1 VSFRRFLPIAAF
13 ALAAAGLAPLP
24 AAAALDPAAM
34 ISDLDREARPILAP
48 GVPTAQR
55 RAAFRQLF
63 EADFDLRAIAQ
74 FVLGPHWRA
83 ASEPE
88 RQEFM
93 ELFANYTAGVY
104 AKKLADFNGAKLEI
118 LGTRMEPDGA
128 QVSTESVPPKGG
140 PPIKIDWRL
149 NRYDETYKISDVI
162 VGNVSMA
169 ATQRAEFADLIERS
183 GGQLQGLFAMLR
195 DKTANPEAAA
205 R

>member
-1 VSFRRFLPIAAF
+1 VSMRRFLPIAAF
-13 ALAAAGLAPLP
+13 ALTAAGLALAP
-24 AAAALDPAAM
+24 AMAARDPAAM
-34 ISDLDREARPILAP
+34 ISDLDREARPILAQ
-48 GVPTAQR
+48 GVPPAER
-55 RAAFRQLF
+55 RATFLRLF
-63 EADFDLRAIAQ
+63 QADFYVRAIAQ

-93 ELFANYTAGVY
+93 ELFANYTAGAY
-104 AKKLADFNGAKLEI
+104 AKRLADFSDAKLRI
-118 LGTRMEPDGA
+118 VGTRMEPYGA
-128 QVSTESVPPKGG
+128 QVTTETVPAKGG
-140 PPIKIDWRL
+140 PPVKIDWRL

-183 GGQLQGLFAMLR
+183 GGQVQSLFAMLR
-195 DKTANPEAAA
+195 DKTANAAAA